1 MRSTRALIAGTA
13 LVASLTLGAP
23 AAAFAA
29 DVSDPGGHG
38 GYSSGQESED
48 YGSGGSWKEK
58 ESKGKEESDF
68 GKGKEEES
76 GFEKGKEEESGF
88 EKGKEEESGFE
99 KGKEEE
105 SGYGKDDYSKG
116 SYGKEEEKGGYGKE
130 EHGWGG
136 SSSYGKERERE
147 HEKPHGGVHTGGGG
161 MATTGG
167 GMAAGS
173 VLLLGGLGAGAY
185 ALRRRK
191 PTGTAI

>member
-68 GKGKEEES
+68 G
-76 GFEKGKEEESGF
+76 
-88 EKGKEEESGFE
+88 KGKEEESGFE

>member
-76 GFEKGKEEESGF
+76 GFGKGKEEESGF
-88 EKGKEEESGFE
+88 GKGKEEESDFG

-116 SYGKEEEKGGYGKE
+116 SYGSKEEEKGGYGKE

-136 SSSYGKERERE
+136 SSSYGKERE

>member
-1 MRSTRALIAGTA
+1 MRSTRALIAGAA
-13 LVASLTLGAP
+13 LAASLTLGAP

-38 GYSSGQESED
+38 GYSNGQESED

-58 ESKGKEESDF
+58 ESKGKEEGDF
-68 GKGKEEES
+68 GKGKEES
-76 GFEKGKEEESGF
+76 GYGKEDFGKGK
-88 EKGKEEESGFE
+88 
-99 KGKEEE
+99 EE
-105 SGYGKDDYSKG
+105 SGYGK
-116 SYGKEEEKGGYGKE
+116 EESGYGKE
-130 EHGWGG
+130 DFGKGKEEYGKGKEGYGSWGG
-136 SSSYGKERERE
+136 SNSWKERE
-147 HEKPHGGVHTGGGG
+147 HGKPHGGVHTGGGG

-191 PTGTAI
+191 PVGNAI

>member
-1 MRSTRALIAGTA
+1 MRSTRALIAGAA
-13 LVASLTLGAP
+13 LAASLTLGAP

-38 GYSSGQESED
+38 GYSNGQESED

-58 ESKGKEESDF
+58 ESKGKEEGDF
-68 GKGKEEES
+68 GKGKEES
-76 GFEKGKEEESGF
+76 GYGKEDFGKGKEEYG
-88 EKGKEEESGFE
+88 KGKE
-99 KGKEEE
+99 
-105 SGYGKDDYSKG
+105 GYGS
-116 SYGKEEEKGGYGKE
+116 
-130 EHGWGG
+130 WGG
-136 SSSYGKERERE
+136 SNSWKERE
-147 HEKPHGGVHTGGGG
+147 HGKPHGGVHTGGGG

>member
-13 LVASLTLGAP
+13 LAASLTLGAP

-38 GYSSGQESED
+38 GYSSGQEAED

-58 ESKGKEESDF
+58 ESKGKEEGDWS
-68 GKGKEEES
+68 GSKGKEE
-76 GFEKGKEEESGF
+76 KEEG
-88 EKGKEEESGFE
+88 
-99 KGKEEE
+99 
-105 SGYGKDDYSKG
+105 GYGDKGGYSDKGDYGSKSDYGSDYSKG
-116 SYGKEEEKGGYGKE
+116 YGKEKEEDSYGKGKD
-130 EHGWGG
+130 EHSWGG
-136 SSSYGKERERE
+136 SSSYGKERE
-147 HEKPHGGVHTGGGG
+147 HGKPHGGVHTGGGG

-191 PTGTAI
+191 PAGTAI

>member
-13 LVASLTLGAP
+13 LAASLTLGAP

-38 GYSSGQESED
+38 GYSSGQESADD

-58 ESKGKEESDF
+58 ESKSKEEGDWS
-68 GKGKEEES
+68 GKGKEEKE
-76 GFEKGKEEESGF
+76 GDYGDKG
-88 EKGKEEESGFE
+88 
-99 KGKEEE
+99 
-105 SGYGKDDYSKG
+105 GYT
-116 SYGKEEEKGGYGKE
+116 EKGGYGDKGGYEDKSDYGSKGEYDKGGYGSKEKE
-130 EHGWGG
+130 ESWSGKGKEEGGWGG
-136 SSSYGKERERE
+136 SSSYGKERE
-147 HEKPHGGVHTGGGG
+147 HGKPHGGVHTGGGG